1 MAMPPPHQSPGPYG
15 PPQPNPYAQQ
25 PYPHPPYP
33 QQGYPGPQGYP
44 GQPGQPGQG
53 GWGQPPAG
61 PPRRK
66 NHTWLIVGI
75 TLGAVALVLALS
87 YIGNLGSDS
96 GRPAKT
102 FPEAKYRLTVPKTL
116 LANEYK
122 LVKDGSADADAE
134 AQKKGYGAGPDARN
148 VKAVIGSYTGTA
160 TDAAR
165 GLVLT
170 GMYGQFNDPDQA
182 RDSLLDGMRKADGM
196 DEPNPPKTI
205 TPPGSDVDMTC
216 TVMLSTDKDGT
227 STVPVCAWGD
237 DNTAAY
243 VAFLTPASAK
253 QDPDTV
259 DLNATAQQA
268 LKVRGEV
275 RLPIG

>member
-25 PYPHPPYP
+25 PYPHPQQGYP

-44 GQPGQPGQG
+44 GQPGQG
-53 GWGQPPAG
+53 GWGHPPAG

-66 NHTWLIVGI
+66 NHAWLIVGI
-75 TLGAVALVLALS
+75 TVGAMALVLALS

-96 GRPAKT
+96 ERPAKT

-122 LVKDGSADADAE
+122 LVRDGSADADAE

-160 TDAAR
+160 TDAPR
-165 GLVLT
+165 GLVLA
-170 GMYGQFNDPDQA
+170 GMYGQFNDPAQA

-275 RLPIG
+275 RRPVG